1 MMFSIITPCYNSEK
15 TIERTLQSVQSQT
28 YQNYEYII
36 IDGGSVDG
44 TLSIV
49 EAYKSKFNGKMRV
62 ISEKDDGIYDAMNK
76 GIRMAQGKL
85 LGIVNSDDFYENTC
99 LENALKKYNSNLPY
113 QIIYGM
119 MRIVNEKGEELAI
132 SFNHHRNIR
141 STIINHPACF
151 VTKALYEKYGC
162 YNTKYRSA
170 ADFDFMLKMFEQKE
184 VVFVPDHQIYTN
196 FTYGGMSGSYTG
208 VQEDNEVRYR
218 NGIITRKKYILTKMK
233 NSLKHYLGV

>member
-1 MMFSIITPCYNSEK
+1 MAIRNIRTIGDDVLRKKCKEVVEITNRELTLIEDMVDTMFEANGVGLAAPQVGVLKRIF
-15 TIERTLQSVQSQT
+15 V
-28 YQNYEYII
+28 
-36 IDGGSVDG
+36 IDIGDENG
-44 TLSIV
+44 TMVFINPEILETKGTQCDEEGCLSIPGESNPV
-49 EAYKSKFNGKMRV
+49 ERPNYVKVKAF
-62 ISEKDDGIYDAMNK
+62 
-76 GIRMAQGKL
+76 
-85 LGIVNSDDFYENTC
+85 
-99 LENALKKYNSNLPY
+99 
-113 QIIYGM
+113 
-119 MRIVNEKGEELAI
+119 NEKGEELAI

-141 STIINHPACF
+141 STMINHPACF